1 MRTRRIRLLLAL
13 AAPLVLDA
21 RAAFPETAKSSEKP
35 ETVDVVDLIPQEP
48 PKWSPTNLFA
58 PITGFFF
65 GGPGYW
71 YGERSVEIETTP
83 PGAVL
88 DLFYVRGNFQKRYE
102 QADAPVRV
110 MLPPRIE
117 ASDRDNLMVRALLD
131 GYRQREVQVPVRSRT
146 DRVMIDL
153 SPLPNSL
160 LAFTQTTF
168 AGRGSLTFLTKEAVT
183 FRMQKSKDG
192 FDVVLSETAD
202 TAAAEATMRGVATSL
217 IAGLQPQQLG
227 EDLMIRVRLTDLGR
241 SDEFETRS
249 RQGFDPVRGVHV
261 FSLDLAPREGDTA
274 ARQSAIGALGR
285 IHTAD
290 VTGCALDFDEA
301 LREELDPA
309 ELARALTPNGSHTD
323 PYLRA
328 AMKRLGEVSPDG
340 VIRMRD
346 GTRFRGSV
354 PIELMAAASEPN
366 EALGYLALL
375 RRFVAEMEAEPYR
388 ESTLRG
394 LIAPELPPDR
404 FDALL
409 RQAQEREQS
418 CEHGSGKASAG

>member
-1 MRTRRIRLLLAL
+1 MRKRRIRLLLAL
-13 AAPLVLDA
+13 AAPIALDA
-21 RAAFPETAKSSEKP
+21 GAAFPETAKPSEKP
-35 ETVDVVDLIPQEP
+35 QTVDVVELIPQEP

-58 PITGFFF
+58 PITGFFH

-102 QADAPVRV
+102 QADAPARV

-117 ASDRDNLMVRALLD
+117 ATDRDNLTVRALLD
-131 GYRQREVQVPVRSRT
+131 GYRQREIQIPVRSQT

-168 AGRGSLTFLTKEAVT
+168 AGRSSLTFLTKEAVA
-183 FRMQKSKDG
+183 FRLQKSEDG
-192 FDVVLSETAD
+192 FDVVLTQTAN
-202 TAAAEATMRGVATSL
+202 TPAADANMQGVVSSL
-217 IAGLQPQQLG
+217 IEGLQPQQLG
-227 EDLMIRVRLTDLGR
+227 EDLMIRVRLTELGR
-241 SDEFETRS
+241 SDQFETRS
-249 RQGFDPVRGVHV
+249 RQGFDPVRSVHV
-261 FSLDLAPREGDTA
+261 FNLDLSAREGDNA
-274 ARQSAIGALGR
+274 ARESALGALAR
-285 IHTAD
+285 IRAAD

-301 LREELDPA
+301 LREELDPEA
-309 ELARALTPNGSHTD
+309 LARALTPNGSHTD
-323 PYLRA
+323 PYLHA
-328 AMKRLGEVSPDG
+328 AMKRLGELSPDG

-346 GTRFRGSV
+346 GSRFRGSV
-354 PIELMAAASEPN
+354 PIELMAAATEPN

-418 CEHGSGKASAG
+418 CERGAKASTG